1 MTASARRRGDATFMS
16 AQVPAQLPIDAHR
29 SEILDTIARNRV
41 TIVCGETGCG
51 KSSRLPLMLLENDSK
66 AKMFVSQPRR
76 IAARA
81 LCDRVRQSL
90 GDEVGLRLGFGERDE
105 SRKTRLWFCSTG
117 YLVRLVAA
125 HPQALKT
132 HTHIIVDEVHER
144 SVDTEILCLLLRRL
158 VQEHPS
164 IRVVLMSATVCV
176 DLYASYFGVDPRTSS
191 LHVGARR
198 FPVAEFYADDVV
210 DSLRLPENLHS
221 NAQRLVLH
229 TGERPPHA
237 SAQHPLVKAIVRS
250 VGTPGSSILV
260 FVPGLADILD
270 LTDKIERL
278 PGFLCTPI
286 HSDVPFDEQLSVFQ
300 KTESVRVILAT
311 NAAES
316 GVTIPDCD
324 HVIDLGAVSASSLNL
339 NVTRS
344 PRRRRRGR
352 YASRESVRSTQV
364 PAAWTCPV
372 YQVMKWNDDA
382 SLGPLVR

>member
-1 MTASARRRGDATFMS
+1 MHPTHW
-16 AQVPAQLPIDAHR
+16 LI
-29 SEILDTIARNRV
+29 
-41 TIVCGETGCG
+41 
-51 KSSRLPLMLLENDSK
+51 
-66 AKMFVSQPRR
+66 
-76 IAARA
+76 
-81 LCDRVRQSL
+81 
-90 GDEVGLRLGFGERDE
+90 
-105 SRKTRLWFCSTG
+105 ST
-117 YLVRLVAA
+117 
-125 HPQALKT
+125 Q
-132 HTHIIVDEVHER
+132 VDEIHER

-158 VQEHPS
+158 VQEHPT

-198 FPVAEFYADDVV
+198 FPVTEYYADDIV

-270 LTDKIERL
+270 LTDKIEQL
-278 PGFLCTPI
+278 SGFVCTPI

-324 HVIDLGAVSASSLNL
+324 HVIDLGAD
-339 NVTRS
+339 
-344 PRRRRRGR
+344 
-352 YASRESVRSTQV
+352 
-364 PAAWTCPV
+364 AAF
-372 YQVMKWNDDA
+372 Y
-382 SLGPLVR
+382 